1 MAKKK
6 QKEIYSKHF
15 IVLDIHD
22 NVVGVALN
30 HEELNEKLPMMQGA
44 WVVVEMESVLFM
56 GDMKHNEIARYWASQ
71 LLDALNAT
79 TAQSA

>member
-1 MAKKK
+1 MAKKR

-30 HEELNEKLPMMQGA
+30 HEELNEKLPALQGA
-44 WVVVEMESVLFM
+44 WVVVEIESILFM
-56 GDMKHNEIARYWASQ
+56 GDMKHTEVARHWASQ
-71 LLDALNAT
+71 LLDALKP
-79 TAQSA
+79 SA